1 MCNLY
6 ALTKGQQALRD
17 LARAL
22 ELGAVQDN
30 LGNLPVLSGLY
41 PDAEAP
47 IIGLARGDT
56 PGPALSLPGA
66 VHLVR

>member
-22 ELGAVQDN
+22 ERF
-30 LGNLPVLSGLY
+30 
-41 PDAEAP
+41 P
-47 IIGLARGDT
+47 IIR
-56 PGPALSLPGA
+56 
-66 VHLVR
+66 VHTRTI